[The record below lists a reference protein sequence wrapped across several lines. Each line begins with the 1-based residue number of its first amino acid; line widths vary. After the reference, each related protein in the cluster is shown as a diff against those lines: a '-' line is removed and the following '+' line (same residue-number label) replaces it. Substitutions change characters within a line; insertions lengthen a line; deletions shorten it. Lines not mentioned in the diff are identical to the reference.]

1 MKSAIAILGLLAV
14 IVLVQAYARTDE
26 LRGSLHAGV
35 VERVFVEQ
43 HPGIYVDRTGGG
55 KAPSGGPTWVHVNF
69 PRALEDGRT
78 SDVASVPT
86 SLNVDVGDLVEM
98 RFGGGAEQA
107 GREAFPV
114 QNRVTAVLQKHGT
127 IAMHGVVPAP

>member
-1 MKSAIAILGLLAV
+1 MKSVIAILGLLAV

-43 HPGIYVDRTGGG
+43 YPGIYVDRIAGG
-55 KAPSGGPTWVHVNF
+55 KAPGGTTWVHVNF

-78 SDVASVPT
+78 SDVASVPG

-98 RFGGGAEQA
+98 RFAGGAEQA

>member
-43 HPGIYVDRTGGG
+43 YPGIYVDRTAGG
-55 KAPSGGPTWVHVNF
+55 KALGGPTWVHVNF
-69 PRALEDGRT
+69 AQALEDGRT
-78 SDVASVPT
+78 SDVATVPA

-98 RFGGGAEQA
+98 RFGGAKQA
-107 GREAFPV
+107 DRESFPA

>member
-1 MKSAIAILGLLAV
+1 MKGVIAILGLLAV

-43 HPGIYVDRTGGG
+43 HPGIYVDRTAGG
-55 KAPSGGPTWVHVNF
+55 KASASPTWVHVNF

-78 SDVASVPT
+78 SDVASVPS

-98 RFGGGAEQA
+98 RFGGGAEA
-107 GREAFPV
+107 GREASPV